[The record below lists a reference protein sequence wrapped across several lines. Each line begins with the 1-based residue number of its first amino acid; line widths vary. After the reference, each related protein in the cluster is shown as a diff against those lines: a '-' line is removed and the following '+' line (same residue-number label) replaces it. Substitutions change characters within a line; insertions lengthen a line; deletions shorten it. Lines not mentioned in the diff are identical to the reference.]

1 MRSFDNL
8 SANQDHFLAN
18 VMSTRMNVKAIP
30 SKKKKKV
37 SSQNSALKN
46 LVVSVAIQYLS
57 ARMRLSSALAPAKN
71 GYTTTALVSANAATR
86 LSLTPAPFLSVMAV
100 TKNASRST

>member
-8 SANQDHFLAN
+8 PANQDHFLAN

-30 SKKKKKV
+30 SKKKKV
-37 SSQNSALKN
+37 SSQNSVLKN

-71 GYTTTALVSANAATR
+71 GYTATALVSANAATR

-100 TKNASRST
+100 TKNTSRST